1 MSVAVQEKILGLLYD
16 QWFKDYVLGASLEA
30 LVLQLD
36 ISDVEVYQALDILQT
51 NGLAQKNKIN
61 WYVITVYG
69 IDKFEEIFYL
79 RRN

>member
-30 LVLQLD
+30 LVSQLD

-51 NGLAQKNKIN
+51 NDLTQQNNLIGFK
-61 WYVITVYG
+61 
-69 IDKFEEIFYL
+69 
-79 RRN
+79 